1 MTTTEPDPAA
11 VLAQLDAEEAELVF
25 AAFDNDD
32 AWRLGVQLVEAAR
45 AGVLG
50 VTISIRRGTQ
60 RLFHAALPGTCA
72 DNDSWL
78 DRKARVVERFGHSS
92 FRMGTACRAS
102 GRSLEEIYGLETAL
116 YAAHGGAFPITVG
129 GTGVIGVVAVSGLPQ
144 VEDHAFVVAQVRRFL
159 GLGAAA

>member
-1 MTTTEPDPAA
+1 MTTTTPDPAA
-11 VLAQLDAEEAELVF
+11 LLAQLDAEEAELVF

-45 AGVLG
+45 AGGLG

-102 GRSLEEIYGLETAL
+102 GRSLEEI
-116 YAAHGGAFPITVG
+116 
-129 GTGVIGVVAVSGLPQ
+129 
-144 VEDHAFVVAQVRRFL
+144 
-159 GLGAAA
+159 